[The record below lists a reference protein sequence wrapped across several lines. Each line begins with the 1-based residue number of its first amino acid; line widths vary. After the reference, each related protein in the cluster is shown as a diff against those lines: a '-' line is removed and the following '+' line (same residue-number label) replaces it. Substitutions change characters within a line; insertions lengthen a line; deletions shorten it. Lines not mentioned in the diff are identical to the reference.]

1 MVHDGNVYFEHCY
14 GADFEPNVSDSDRE
28 ACWNA
33 WLAHYTRHQ
42 PAHRIDYAMRR
53 VEALQAAEPGMSL
66 PGIQNHGISEPVPP
80 SADGNVTLE
89 GPKAGAETANV
100 LETSSADNAEIP
112 HGCAAAC
119 TVLEQACEK
128 RCPADT
134 AGCHEGCV
142 TERTTC
148 LGGCY

>member
-14 GADFEPNVSDSDRE
+14 GADFEAKVSDANRE

-66 PGIQNHGISEPVPP
+66 PGIPNHGAAEPV
-80 SADGNVTLE
+80 SADPAADVTLE
-89 GPKAGAETANV
+89 GPKAGAETATL
-100 LETSSADNAEIP
+100 LEHSADSSGIP
-112 HGCAAAC
+112 HGCASAC
-119 TVLEQACEK
+119 TTLEQACDA
-128 RCPADT
+128 RCHADT
-134 AGCHEGCV
+134 EGCHEGCAA
-142 TERTTC
+142 ERATC

>member
-1 MVHDGNVYFEHCY
+1 MVHDGNVYFEDCY
-14 GADFEPNVSDSDRE
+14 GGDFAPKVTDSQRE

-53 VEALQAAEPGMSL
+53 VESLQAAEPGLSL
-66 PGIQNHGISEPVPP
+66 PGIPNHGAAQPVPANP
-80 SADGNVTLE
+80 EGDVTME
-89 GPKAGAETANV
+89 GPKAGTETATL
-100 LETSSADNAEIP
+100 LEHRADVAGIP

-119 TVLEQACEK
+119 TTLEQQCQT

-134 AGCHEGCV
+134 VGCTDGCE
-142 TERTTC
+142 TERATC